1 MKLKKLLFAVY
12 SWFVFFLLSA
22 FAVSCCMM
30 LFLTMLSE
38 TLALEYTP
46 ENLSAAAK
54 LTFGNVVL
62 ISLIFTAADMLR
74 RRLTVDRPT
83 KRITE
88 AGGRIMQGDF
98 GVRVPPLADIP
109 SNESFNSII
118 DCFNG
123 MAQELG
129 GVETLRTDFIANVS
143 HEFKTPLAA
152 VSNYAALLGAEKL
165 SDEKRL
171 EYAGAVSA
179 ASRRMADMMTNI
191 LRLNRLEARSI
202 SPNCEEYDLGGQLCE
217 CLLQFENVWENGGI
231 QLETDIADDIRITS
245 DAELLSLVWNNL
257 LSNAFKFTEQ
267 GGTVSVSLHTQG
279 DFAVVT
285 VADSGCGISAET
297 GAHIFDKFYQG
308 DTSHS
313 TEGNGLG
320 LALVKRVIDIL
331 HGEISVESAP
341 GEGAAFT
348 VRIRRC

>member
-30 LFLTMLSE
+30 LFLTMLSD

-88 AGGRIMQGDF
+88 AGRRIMSGDF
-98 GVRVPPLADIP
+98 GVRIPPLADTP

-202 SPNCEEYDLGGQLCE
+202 SPSLEEYDLGGQLCE
-217 CLLQFENVWENGGI
+217 CLLQFESVWENGGI

-267 GGTVSVSLHTQG
+267 GGAVSVSLHTEG